1 MDNSVQTDS
10 IQRDDNWRQHNRQL
24 QGEEEEEE
32 EGKENVSHNQQNTIL
47 SSNEYSILPRFNWDM
62 DNLSYTEDFFEM
74 DTIVP
79 LGELEWG
86 NEAQYR

>member
-10 IQRDDNWRQHNRQL
+10 IQRDDNLRQHNRQL
-24 QGEEEEEE
+24 QGEE